1 MPDMRETD
9 VQTWREIEVSVVTGI
24 WSTTDAAPPGPTVA
38 RARRC
43 TASVI
48 PRTNART
55 HSLLLEQ

>member
-1 MPDMRETD
+1 MPDTRETD

-43 TASVI
+43 TGQRHSEDQRKDPFFAS
-48 PRTNART
+48 
-55 HSLLLEQ
+55 